1 MWKKSK
7 NYLKISTKKL
17 IGERKVING
26 EKILLMLCVEPKH
39 KAKRKSKFKK
49 NLHDFLKKI

>member
-1 MWKKSK
+1 MWKNKK
-7 NYLKISTKKL
+7 YLKISTKKL

-26 EKILLMLCVEPKH
+26 EKILLLLCVEPKN